1 MQQCTM
7 SPLDSSLST
16 TPHTL
21 IGSQKDVTKKPYLS
35 LLLVSPAYP
44 CIVYFLHCFLLFYIV
59 VFFYNALCAIEG
71 GQFNRTPTTRLIQAS
86 CASPLF
92 QTHFNIP
99 FMLLPTSILRF
110 SYFVFLHVCLS
121 LAILLPF
128 PDPLQNTIHA
138 FAYKYFVF
146 CALEVLYFCMSV

>member
-1 MQQCTM
+1 M
-7 SPLDSSLST
+7 
-16 TPHTL
+16 
-21 IGSQKDVTKKPYLS
+21 SQKNTYLS
-35 LLLVSPAYP
+35 LFLVSPAYP

-59 VFFYNALCAIEG
+59 VFFYNALCAVEG

-92 QTHFNIP
+92 QTHFNIS

-110 SYFVFLHVCLS
+110 SYFVFLPVCLI

-128 PDPLQNTIHA
+128 TGHYQIPFMPLPM
-138 FAYKYFVF
+138 FVS
-146 CALEVLYFCMSV
+146 LYSSVYG